1 MAEEILGISGQM
13 DISDI
18 QKSFDTLFGNLDE
31 LGVKTDSLS
40 ARMTKALNDIAQS
53 SDVSNKSTQQAFKEL
68 SAIISE
74 AQEKLTTTPKKIQD
88 VSLELSNATKTV
100 ETLKDRLSQATVGTT
115 EWNTVTQMLENQ
127 NKTVERLKAQYSALT
142 NTFSDAQTAANV
154 LGTTMGTVN
163 TVSSLSN
170 AATGVNAGLHVGV
183 AAAVGAESVAHAAN
197 AEKIGVETQAVN
209 DNTQA
214 FQEANETS
222 RQRTEIANAEAIAL
236 DKLSEQVLQGKV
248 SEEEYIKAKE
258 NAEERYRQLMN
269 EQAELLE
276 KEKKAREE
284 ANTFKVVDGNIVSGD
299 NDMNARAADALLER
313 AASIRKEADEI
324 ANSLNRLSEAYTS
337 TTQKAQAE
345 QKKEEESTNKT
356 LDAIRAKEDE
366 LKKLNEQVELM
377 KAHHANGWGGDFFT
391 SMRKGEN
398 PLNVIKEYF
407 AEGSAIKEKQQQI
420 ADITAEL
427 EKLRTAAD
435 ETKTSTTDIWSGM
448 SKNDITNSIQEN
460 IAQLKILKS
469 EYSEIAQVY
478 GKDSDKAQANKEKQ
492 EEITREI
499 IQSKEKLREMGTSY
513 EDATKEAKKTA
524 KETQGIGKEA
534 EKSSS
539 KVKGIFGGL
548 KSSFSGLMKGDFSG
562 LFKFVGKIGI
572 WGAGIAAVGKGLFE
586 ASKAAEEFRVAM
598 QPLNHYMDASKVQE
612 VSQNILSMTSKT
624 TKSCAD
630 MANAALQFAKVWD
643 GLKDAPGALTQM
655 IESSNEYG
663 ALTGRTSEEGAKA
676 ISQMASEYHMTAQE
690 ASEMNNII
698 ASAAK
703 HSTDSFGEMSD
714 AIASAGSTTALYGV
728 TFEETATLIG
738 YSSGQFGNAQ
748 KAASKLSMLLMSMSK
763 LQDKYNPSVVGMVT
777 ALKNLKDAY
786 ERGENVASKFMA
798 RNRSVA
804 MYFIKNADAIEQY
817 SKKLENA
824 DAKNE
829 LLGDLSQRA
838 STNLK
843 ALNNEWN
850 GFLTGLNANLTPTL
864 TNILKFFRR
873 ILEGSQQTASQLN
886 YLKNYDKIHPGSN
899 KNVDYTEKV
908 ASKWYLSGFPEAQLS
923 AQTAASMRMESQK
936 ENTKSLTEQEE
947 QLNKIFDRAYKK
959 ARDKYKPNPKKGYQ
973 GISAEGMFNAGMNAV
988 KNAIKNDPQAF
999 SEFGNAFT
1007 YNYFYKEK
1015 KRNTLTLN
1023 QKPNNTNTDL
1033 GGGFGGDDK
1042 GEEARKYREQLA
1054 EQQAKEEARKRKERW
1069 DLYVA
1074 EEEKGIAKE
1083 KDVAEKE
1090 RRQKKLDFEKK
1101 LHQIDEEAEQLKQA
1115 NIQAAK
1121 AKYDNDPQN
1130 KKKEGFYASGL
1141 DKKVTLTEKQQK
1153 IISTKKE
1160 VVHAQVREEDEKAL
1174 KNLTD
1179 KYRNE
1184 NQERLEIE
1192 KKYDADIKKIQ
1203 EARAK
1208 KQEELNKATTEEQKE
1223 ELQKQ
1228 IDNLVLAE
1236 AKATKDKGEAIVS
1249 FDFDLLKKNPE
1260 YIQAFEDLNNVSN
1273 ETLTSLIDMF
1283 EKFKTKAA
1291 ESMSPDQIRE
1301 FTNTLQSMQDALL
1314 ERENPFTQV
1323 AETAVEYQI
1332 SNAQVKAL
1340 EDYIK
1345 ALKEGKNIEQANI
1358 EVSKKLGKTYKNQE
1372 EAEKDLAKAK
1382 DKRNKA
1388 ENKHQKAV
1396 KNLNAKINELA
1407 DSINSLGDIIGG
1419 TEGQILGIIGGV
1431 LSFVTQT
1438 TEGIKLVAATGANA
1452 ISSIEKASVILGII
1466 SAAIQLL
1473 QKIGSMFKDTH
1484 AQYEEYAQKLKAVND
1499 LTTAVNE
1506 YKLAVIKAQQQEKTW
1521 FASTGLI
1528 DLRESW
1534 TYSQEALQGY
1544 LDKLTE
1550 TQAIY
1555 QNESGGG
1562 WLTNSLK
1569 WVGSAVGKIVSLPG
1583 ELVKKGLEALGVD
1596 MNNWLGD
1603 LTKGVVNFATGGFEA
1618 IFGAG
1623 IGKIIDD
1630 SNKYDKGTTAAYN
1643 NLRIE
1648 TRKKSSG
1655 FLGSGIGG
1663 HKQKTKDLREWTK
1676 QKFGKDLF
1684 DENYM
1689 IDVDLAK
1696 TILDKYGNKL
1706 VGETKE
1712 TLEELIKFK
1721 EEYDKFNE
1729 QLHEYVSELYS
1740 PLVDNFTDALFDWF
1754 DNGKDVMDSFKQYA
1768 TSTFREIAKEMIKSM
1783 VITEIFNKY
1792 KDQLSNI
1799 YMAYISGAMSEEQF
1813 INSMTGV
1820 VGSLTKDLEK
1830 GIPAAQKTLT
1840 ALDESLRKAGYDLH
1854 EAEQSS
1860 QSATGK
1866 AIEAVTADQANTLI
1880 GIGYAMQI
1888 SIEQGNTTRES
1899 MRSNVETICYYQTQI
1914 SCDISEIKDIQ
1925 YQGLNQLQQIVKNTE
1940 PIVAINENIASMY
1953 KLMRERI

>member
-18 QKSFDTLFGNLDE
+18 QKSFDTLLGNLDE

-115 EWNTVTQMLENQ
+115 EWNTVTQLLENQ

-183 AAAVGAESVAHAAN
+183 AVAVGAESVAHAAN
-197 AEKIGVETQAVN
+197 AEKIGAETQVVN

-214 FQEANETS
+214 YQEANETS

-236 DKLSEQVLQGKV
+236 DKLSEQVLQGKA

-258 NAEERYRQLMN
+258 SAEERYRQLMN

-313 AASIRKEADEI
+313 AANIRKEADEI

-337 TTQKAQAE
+337 TTQKAEAE
-345 QKKEEESTNKT
+345 QKKEAESTNKT

-366 LKKLNEQVELM
+366 LKKLNEQVEQM
-377 KAHHANGWGGDFFT
+377 AAHHANGWGGDFFA

-398 PLNVIKEYF
+398 PLNVIKDYF
-407 AEGSAIKEKQQQI
+407 AEGDAIKEKQQQI

-448 SKNDITNSIQEN
+448 SKSDIANSIQEN

-469 EYSEIAQVY
+469 EYSEIAQIY
-478 GKDSDKAQANKEKQ
+478 GKDSDKAKENKEKQ

-499 IQSKEKLREMGTSY
+499 IQGKDKLREMGTSY

-524 KETQGIGKEA
+524 KETQNIGKEA

-539 KVKGIFGGL
+539 KVKDVFGGL

-586 ASKAAEEFRVAM
+586 ASKAAEELRVAM

-624 TKSCAD
+624 TKSCVD
-630 MANAALQFAKVWD
+630 MANAALQFTKVWD

-663 ALTGRTSEEGAKA
+663 ALAGRTSEEGAKA

-690 ASEMNNII
+690 ASEMSNII
-698 ASAAK
+698 ASASK

-728 TFEETATLIG
+728 TFKETATLIG

-843 ALNNEWN
+843 ALKNEWD
-850 GFLTGLNANLTPTL
+850 GFLTGLNANLTPVL
-864 TNILKFFRR
+864 TNILKFFRA
-873 ILEGSQQTASQLN
+873 ITGGAQETADVLH
-886 YLKNYDKIHPGSN
+886 YLKVMDNEKGRSKASIGPVGTGGFNVHLAGNTIAEEADVDLYKRQRDALQKIYDKAV
-899 KNVDYTEKV
+899 K
-908 ASKWYLSGFPEAQLS
+908 A
-923 AQTAASMRMESQK
+923 
-936 ENTKSLTEQEE
+936 
-947 QLNKIFDRAYKK
+947 
-959 ARDKYKPNPKKGYQ
+959 ARDKYKPNSKKGYR

-988 KNAIKNDPQAF
+988 KNAIENSPQDYSQF
-999 SEFGNAFT
+999 KKGRI
-1007 YNYFYKEK
+1007 YNYFYKENK
-1015 KRNTLTLN
+1015 KNTLALN
-1023 QKPNNTNTDL
+1023 QKTNNTNTDL
-1033 GGGFGGDDK
+1033 GGNLGDDK
-1042 GEEARKYREQLA
+1042 GDEARKYREQMA

-1090 RRQKKLDFEKK
+1090 RLQKKLDFEKK

-1141 DKKVTLTEKQQK
+1141 DKKVTLTEEQQK

-1184 NQERLEIE
+1184 NQQRLDIE
-1192 KKYDADIKKIQ
+1192 KKFNDDIKKIQ

-1301 FTNTLQSMQDALL
+1301 FMDTLQSMQDALL
-1314 ERENPFTQV
+1314 ERENPFAQV

-1345 ALKEGKNIEQANI
+1345 ALKEGKNIEQANV

-1396 KNLNAKINELA
+1396 KNLNARINELA
-1407 DSINSLGDIIGG
+1407 DSINSLGSIIGG
-1419 TEGQILGIIGGV
+1419 TEGQILGIVGGV

-1473 QKIGSMFKDTH
+1473 QKISSMFKDTH
-1484 AQYEEYAQKLKAVND
+1484 AQYEEYAQKLKAIND

-1569 WVGSAVGKIVSLPG
+1569 WVGSTVGKIVSLPG

-1603 LTKGVVNFATGGFEA
+1603 LTKGVVNFATGGFES

-1813 INSMTGV
+1813 INSMSGV
-1820 VGSLTKDLEK
+1820 IGSLTNDLEK

-1840 ALDESLRKAGYDLH
+1840 MIDESLGKHGYSLH

-1888 SIEQGNTTRES
+1888 SIEQGNTTREN

-1914 SCDISEIKDIQ
+1914 SCDISEIRDIQ

-1953 KLMRERI
+1953 KLMKERI

>member
-18 QKSFDTLFGNLDE
+18 QKSFDTLLGNLDE

-115 EWNTVTQMLENQ
+115 EWNTVTQLLENQ

-183 AAAVGAESVAHAAN
+183 AVAVGAESVAHAAN
-197 AEKIGVETQAVN
+197 AEKIGAETQVVN

-214 FQEANETS
+214 YQEANETS

-236 DKLSEQVLQGKV
+236 DKLSEQVLQGKA

-258 NAEERYRQLMN
+258 SAEERYRQLMN

-313 AASIRKEADEI
+313 AANIRKEADEI

-337 TTQKAQAE
+337 TTQKAEAE
-345 QKKEEESTNKT
+345 QKKEAESTNKT

-366 LKKLNEQVELM
+366 LKKLNEQVEQM
-377 KAHHANGWGGDFFT
+377 AAHHANGWGGDFFA

-398 PLNVIKEYF
+398 PLNVIKDYF
-407 AEGSAIKEKQQQI
+407 AEGDAIKEKQQQI

-448 SKNDITNSIQEN
+448 SKSDIANSIQEN

-469 EYSEIAQVY
+469 EYSEIAQIY
-478 GKDSDKAQANKEKQ
+478 GKDSDKAKENKEKQ

-499 IQSKEKLREMGTSY
+499 IQGKDKLREMGTSY

-524 KETQGIGKEA
+524 KETQNIGKEA

-539 KVKGIFGGL
+539 KVKDVFGGL

-586 ASKAAEEFRVAM
+586 ASKAAEELRVAM

-624 TKSCAD
+624 TKSCVD
-630 MANAALQFAKVWD
+630 MANAALQFTKVWD

-663 ALTGRTSEEGAKA
+663 ALAGRTSEEGAKA

-690 ASEMNNII
+690 ASEMSNII
-698 ASAAK
+698 ASASK

-728 TFEETATLIG
+728 TFKETATLIG

-843 ALNNEWN
+843 ALKNEWD
-850 GFLTGLNANLTPTL
+850 GFLTGLNANLTPVL
-864 TNILKFFRR
+864 TNILKFFRA
-873 ILEGSQQTASQLN
+873 ITGGAQETADVLH
-886 YLKNYDKIHPGSN
+886 YLKVMDNEKGRSKASIGPVGTGGFNVHLAGNTIAEEADVDLYKRQRDALQKIYDKAV
-899 KNVDYTEKV
+899 K
-908 ASKWYLSGFPEAQLS
+908 A
-923 AQTAASMRMESQK
+923 
-936 ENTKSLTEQEE
+936 
-947 QLNKIFDRAYKK
+947 
-959 ARDKYKPNPKKGYQ
+959 ARDKYKPNSKKGYR

-988 KNAIKNDPQAF
+988 KNTIENSPQDYSQF
-999 SEFGNAFT
+999 KKGRI
-1007 YNYFYKEK
+1007 YNYFYKENK
-1015 KRNTLTLN
+1015 KNTLALN
-1023 QKPNNTNTDL
+1023 QKTNNTNTDL
-1033 GGGFGGDDK
+1033 GGNLGDDK
-1042 GEEARKYREQLA
+1042 GDEARKYREQMA

-1090 RRQKKLDFEKK
+1090 RLQKKLDFEKK

-1141 DKKVTLTEKQQK
+1141 DKKVTLTEEQQK

-1184 NQERLEIE
+1184 NQQRLDIE
-1192 KKYDADIKKIQ
+1192 KKFNDDIKKIQ

-1301 FTNTLQSMQDALL
+1301 FTDTLQSMQDALL
-1314 ERENPFTQV
+1314 ERENPFAQV

-1345 ALKEGKNIEQANI
+1345 ALKEGKNIEQANV

-1396 KNLNAKINELA
+1396 KNLNARINELA
-1407 DSINSLGDIIGG
+1407 DSINSLGSIIGG
-1419 TEGQILGIIGGV
+1419 TEGQILGIVGGV

-1473 QKIGSMFKDTH
+1473 QKISSMFKDTH
-1484 AQYEEYAQKLKAVND
+1484 AQYEEYAQKLKAIND

-1569 WVGSAVGKIVSLPG
+1569 WVGSTVGKIVSLPG

-1603 LTKGVVNFATGGFEA
+1603 LTKGVVNFATGGFES

-1623 IGKIIDD
+1623 IGKMIDD

-1696 TILDKYGNKL
+1696 IILDKYGDKL

-1712 TLEELIKFK
+1712 TLQELIKFK

-1792 KDQLSNI
+1792 RDQLSNI

-1813 INSMTGV
+1813 INSMSGV
-1820 VGSLTKDLEK
+1820 IGSLTNDLEK

-1840 ALDESLRKAGYDLH
+1840 MIDESLGKHGYSLH

-1888 SIEQGNTTRES
+1888 SIEQGNTTREN

-1914 SCDISEIKDIQ
+1914 SCDISEIRDIQ
-1925 YQGLNQLQQIVKNTE
+1925 FQGLNQLQQIVKNTE

-1953 KLMRERI
+1953 KLMKERI

>member
-68 SAIISE
+68 NAIISE

-88 VSLELSNATKTV
+88 VSLELSNAAKTV

-222 RQRTEIANAEAIAL
+222 RQRTETANAEAIAL
-236 DKLSEQVLQGKV
+236 DKLSEQVLQGKA

-258 NAEERYRQLMN
+258 SAEERYRQLMN

-313 AASIRKEADEI
+313 AANIRKEADEI

-337 TTQKAQAE
+337 TTQTAQAE

-398 PLNVIKEYF
+398 PLNVIKDYF

-562 LFKFVGKIGI
+562 LFKFVGKIGV

-586 ASKAAEEFRVAM
+586 SSKAAEAFRVAL
-598 QPLNHYMDASKVQE
+598 QPLDHYMDTDKIKDVR
-612 VSQNILSMTSKT
+612 QNILALTATT

-630 MANAALQFAKVWD
+630 MANAALQFVKVWD

-655 IESSNEYG
+655 IKSANEYG
-663 ALTGRTSEEGAKA
+663 ALTGKTSEEGAKA
-676 ISQMASEYHMTAQE
+676 ISKMASEYHMTAQE
-690 ASEMNNII
+690 ASEMSNII
-698 ASAAK
+698 ASASK
-703 HSTDSFGEMSD
+703 HSVSSFGEMSD
-714 AIASAGSTTALYGV
+714 AIASAGSTASLYGIG
-728 TFEETATLIG
+728 FKEMATLIG
-738 YSSGQFGNAQ
+738 YSSGQFGDAN
-748 KAASKLSMLLMSMSK
+748 KAASKFSMLLMSMSK

-817 SKKLENA
+817 GKKLEDA
-824 DAKNE
+824 HAKNE
-829 LLGDLSQRA
+829 LLSDLSSRA
-838 STNLK
+838 SVNLA
-843 ALNNEWN
+843 ALKNEWN
-850 GFLTGLNANLTPTL
+850 GFLTGLNANLTPVL
-864 TNILKFFRR
+864 TNILKFFRT
-873 ILEGSQQTASQLN
+873 ITGGAQEAADVLH
-886 YLKNYDKIHPGSN
+886 YLKVMDNEKGRSKASIGPVGTGGFNANLAGSTIAEGAD
-899 KNVDYTEKV
+899 VD
-908 ASKWYLSGFPEAQLS
+908 L
-923 AQTAASMRMESQK
+923 
-936 ENTKSLTEQEE
+936 
-947 QLNKIFDRAYKK
+947 YKK
-959 ARDKYKPNPKKGYQ
+959 QRDALQKIYSKAVAAARNKYKPNSKTGYK

-988 KNAIKNDPQAF
+988 KNAIENSPQNYSQF
-999 SEFGNAFT
+999 KKSRI
-1007 YNYFYKEK
+1007 YNYFYKENK
-1015 KRNTLTLN
+1015 KNTLALN

-1090 RRQKKLDFEKK
+1090 RRQRALDFEKK
-1101 LHQIDEEAEQLKQA
+1101 MHQLDEEAEQLKQK
-1115 NIQAAK
+1115 NIDTAK
-1121 AKYDNDPQN
+1121 ANYEKDPAN
-1130 KKKEGFYASGL
+1130 KKKEGFYALGL
-1141 DKKVTLTEKQQK
+1141 DKKVGLTSEQQKYIQTKKDTLLVENAESERKYLREQLQYYYDYLKEFGSIQEQKYAIAKEYDEKIAKATSPNQRKLLEEQKKSSLANVELEAVKQNIDWGSVFGDFGTMFKDQLEPTIKSLKQLASKTENVDEKKTIWELVSKLQKTGTLWDSDIFVTISNDLKTYQEAMRSYAEAQKKEQKVADELTE
-1153 IISTKKE
+1153 
-1160 VVHAQVREEDEKAL
+1160 AEERL
-1174 KNLTD
+1174 KNAQKSGNEKDILDASATVD
-1179 KYRNE
+1179 KLK
-1184 NQERLEIE
+1184 NQMSEAA
-1192 KKYDADIKKIQ
+1192 DATKGNKD
-1203 EARAK
+1203 AVA
-1208 KQEELNKATTEEQKE
+1208 KATTDLQTSSQRAVNQFQKLE
-1223 ELQKQ
+1223 SCLSGLTSGTLKGIGDALMGLDKLFGGKATDKAASSLVKMTTELFGSNSKLSKTLTKVLGESGMTGEIVSAALGILDILKDGVENLVSSLIDTILGAVNGLIKTALSPKTVTGILKSVFDGVTSIFDTLSFGTISNIFGDNSAKMESKIDKLNTSNEALKMS
-1228 IDNLVLAE
+1228 IDNLRDKIEKSNSLSEILNAQNKKEKQTKELEQNTSKQMIYETWKHGAWRSNLAASVEDNKGWKDAMKQVSAILGKKVKTSGDFLSLSAEEMQRIIDSDNGAELWAKILNEYNKEGGKGGRSDKLSDMLNQYVNDFGNVAQDMADEIKEKLNGISFDSMKDSFISALMDMDKNAEDFASDFSKIMQQALLNLSVDELINGSENNPNGDSLKKLYDDMAE
-1236 AKATKDKGEAIVS
+1236 AMK
-1249 FDFDLLKKNPE
+1249 
-1260 YIQAFEDLNNVSN
+1260 N
-1273 ETLTSLIDMF
+1273 ETYKSR
-1283 EKFKTKAA
+1283 A
-1291 ESMSPDQIRE
+1291 EE
-1301 FTNTLQSMQDALL
+1301 FAQRQQKLL
-1314 ERENPFTQV
+1314 EQGMKMR
-1323 AETAVEYQI
+1323 
-1332 SNAQVKAL
+1332 
-1340 EDYIK
+1340 D
-1345 ALKEGKNIEQANI
+1345 
-1358 EVSKKLGKTYKNQE
+1358 
-1372 EAEKDLAKAK
+1372 
-1382 DKRNKA
+1382 
-1388 ENKHQKAV
+1388 
-1396 KNLNAKINELA
+1396 ELA
-1407 DSINSLGDIIGG
+1407 
-1419 TEGQILGIIGGV
+1419 Q
-1431 LSFVTQT
+1431 F
-1438 TEGIKLVAATGANA
+1438 TG
-1452 ISSIEKASVILGII
+1452 
-1466 SAAIQLL
+1466 
-1473 QKIGSMFKDTH
+1473 
-1484 AQYEEYAQKLKAVND
+1484 
-1499 LTTAVNE
+1499 
-1506 YKLAVIKAQQQEKTW
+1506 
-1521 FASTGLI
+1521 
-1528 DLRESW
+1528 
-1534 TYSQEALQGY
+1534 
-1544 LDKLTE
+1544 
-1550 TQAIY
+1550 
-1555 QNESGGG
+1555 
-1562 WLTNSLK
+1562 
-1569 WVGSAVGKIVSLPG
+1569 
-1583 ELVKKGLEALGVD
+1583 
-1596 MNNWLGD
+1596 
-1603 LTKGVVNFATGGFEA
+1603 
-1618 IFGAG
+1618 
-1623 IGKIIDD
+1623 
-1630 SNKYDKGTTAAYN
+1630 
-1643 NLRIE
+1643 
-1648 TRKKSSG
+1648 
-1655 FLGSGIGG
+1655 
-1663 HKQKTKDLREWTK
+1663 
-1676 QKFGKDLF
+1676 
-1684 DENYM
+1684 
-1689 IDVDLAK
+1689 
-1696 TILDKYGNKL
+1696 YG
-1706 VGETKE
+1706 
-1712 TLEELIKFK
+1712 
-1721 EEYDKFNE
+1721 
-1729 QLHEYVSELYS
+1729 
-1740 PLVDNFTDALFDWF
+1740 
-1754 DNGKDVMDSFKQYA
+1754 
-1768 TSTFREIAKEMIKSM
+1768 
-1783 VITEIFNKY
+1783 
-1792 KDQLSNI
+1792 
-1799 YMAYISGAMSEEQF
+1799 
-1813 INSMTGV
+1813 
-1820 VGSLTKDLEK
+1820 
-1830 GIPAAQKTLT
+1830 
-1840 ALDESLRKAGYDLH
+1840 
-1854 EAEQSS
+1854 EQSS

-1866 AIEAVTADQANTLI
+1866 AIEAITADQASTLI
-1880 GIGYAMQI
+1880 GIGYALQ
-1888 SIEQGNTTRES
+1888 SAVEQGNATRENIH
-1899 MRSNVETICYYQTQI
+1899 SNVEVICSYQMLM
-1914 SCDISEIKDIQ
+1914 SDNISEIRDMQ
-1925 YQGLNQLQQIVKNTE
+1925 YQGLNQLQQIAKNTE
-1940 PIVAINENIASMY
+1940 PIRGINENIANMY
-1953 KLMRERI
+1953 KLIKERI

>member
-18 QKSFDTLFGNLDE
+18 QSSLDK
-31 LGVKTDSLS
+31 LCDSLTRVGVDTDALS
-40 ARMTKALNDIAQS
+40 SRMTKALDDIAK
-53 SDVSNKSTQQAFKEL
+53 SDDDLATKTQQAMQALK
-68 SAIISE
+68 SAIDEASKGIREVPDMIDNANKRVETIEGTISKLN
-74 AQEKLTTTPKKIQD
+74 EKLAETEKGSSAFDALTKQLDAQKQSLQLAKED
-88 VSLELSNATKTV
+88 VIELSNSYSTVKNSISEVSGAYQALGALSTATTGAN
-100 ETLKDRLSQATVGTT
+100 S
-115 EWNTVTQMLENQ
+115 
-127 NKTVERLKAQYSALT
+127 AQS
-142 NTFSDAQTAANV
+142 V
-154 LGTTMGTVN
+154 
-163 TVSSLSN
+163 SN
-170 AATGVNAGLHVGV
+170 AAVVASASTA
-183 AAAVGAESVAHAAN
+183 AAAVTAEAGANTASTTAVIANTAAKGENAQATQQLTQSLQEYMSVAAGRADIERMQSESAKELRSDIKLYEDAIRDIQEALNSTDFSKNIEETTAKIEKQKARIEEYKQALAN
-197 AEKIGVETQAVN
+197 LTPEESANGGAIYYNRRIDEAQQKVSQLQKQVN
-209 DNTQA
+209 DWG
-214 FQEANETS
+214 QEQNRLNENLK
-222 RQRTEIANAEAIAL
+222 EYNAQLEA
-236 DKLSEQVLQGKV
+236 
-248 SEEEYIKAKE
+248 AKRIQKGENLAGSFKEAAE
-258 NAEERYRQLMN
+258 NAE
-269 EQAELLE
+269 
-276 KEKKAREE
+276 
-284 ANTFKVVDGNIVSGD
+284 
-299 NDMNARAADALLER
+299 
-313 AASIRKEADEI
+313 
-324 ANSLNRLSEAYTS
+324 
-337 TTQKAQAE
+337 
-345 QKKEEESTNKT
+345 
-356 LDAIRAKEDE
+356 
-366 LKKLNEQVELM
+366 
-377 KAHHANGWGGDFFT
+377 
-391 SMRKGEN
+391 
-398 PLNVIKEYF
+398 
-407 AEGSAIKEKQQQI
+407 
-420 ADITAEL
+420 
-427 EKLRTAAD
+427 
-435 ETKTSTTDIWSGM
+435 
-448 SKNDITNSIQEN
+448 
-460 IAQLKILKS
+460 
-469 EYSEIAQVY
+469 
-478 GKDSDKAQANKEKQ
+478 
-492 EEITREI
+492 
-499 IQSKEKLREMGTSY
+499 
-513 EDATKEAKKTA
+513 KTA
-524 KETQGIGKEA
+524 KETKDIGKEA

-539 KVKGIFGGL
+539 KVKGVFGGL

-586 ASKAAEEFRVAM
+586 ASKAAEELRVAM

-624 TKSCAD
+624 TKSCVD
-630 MANAALQFAKVWD
+630 MANAALQFTKVWD

-663 ALTGRTSEEGAKA
+663 ALAGRTSEEGAKA

-690 ASEMNNII
+690 ASEMSNII
-698 ASAAK
+698 ASASK

-728 TFEETATLIG
+728 TFKETATLVG

-786 ERGENVASKFMA
+786 ERGENVASKFIA

-843 ALNNEWN
+843 ALKNEWD
-850 GFLTGLNANLTPTL
+850 GFLTGLNANLTPVL
-864 TNILKFFRR
+864 TNILKFFRT
-873 ILEGSQQTASQLN
+873 ITGGAQETADVLH
-886 YLKNYDKIHPGSN
+886 YLKVMDNEKGRSKASIGPVGTGGFNVHLAGNTIAEKADVDLYKRQRDALQKIYDKAV
-899 KNVDYTEKV
+899 K
-908 ASKWYLSGFPEAQLS
+908 A
-923 AQTAASMRMESQK
+923 
-936 ENTKSLTEQEE
+936 
-947 QLNKIFDRAYKK
+947 
-959 ARDKYKPNPKKGYQ
+959 ARDKYKPNSKKSYQ

-988 KNAIKNDPQAF
+988 KNAIENSPQDYSQF
-999 SEFGNAFT
+999 KKGRI
-1007 YNYFYKEK
+1007 YNYFYKENK
-1015 KRNTLTLN
+1015 KNTLALN

-1042 GEEARKYREQLA
+1042 GDEARKYREQMA

-1074 EEEKGIAKE
+1074 EEENGIAKE

-1090 RRQKKLDFEKK
+1090 RLQKKLDFEKK

-1121 AKYDNDPQN
+1121 AEYDNNPQN

-1141 DKKVTLTEKQQK
+1141 DKKVTLTKEQQK

-1184 NQERLEIE
+1184 NQQRLDIE
-1192 KKYDADIKKIQ
+1192 KKFNDDIKKIQ

-1283 EKFKTKAA
+1283 EKFKIKAA

-1301 FTNTLQSMQDALL
+1301 FTDTLQSMQDALL
-1314 ERENPFTQV
+1314 ERKNPFAQV

-1345 ALKEGKNIEQANI
+1345 ALKEGKNIEQANV

-1396 KNLNAKINELA
+1396 KNLNARINELA
-1407 DSINSLGDIIGG
+1407 DSINSLGSIIGG

-1473 QKIGSMFKDTH
+1473 QKISSMFKDTH
-1484 AQYEEYAQKLKAVND
+1484 AQYEEYAQKLKAIND

-1569 WVGSAVGKIVSLPG
+1569 WVGSTVGKIVSLPG

-1603 LTKGVVNFATGGFEA
+1603 LTKGVVNFATGGFES

-1663 HKQKTKDLREWTK
+1663 HRQKTKDLREWTK

-1696 TILDKYGNKL
+1696 TILDKYGDKL

-1712 TLEELIKFK
+1712 TLQELIKFK

-1820 VGSLTKDLEK
+1820 IGSLTNDLEK

-1840 ALDESLRKAGYDLH
+1840 MIDESLGKHGYSLH

-1888 SIEQGNTTRES
+1888 SIEQGNTTREN

-1914 SCDISEIKDIQ
+1914 SCDISEIRDIQ

-1953 KLMRERI
+1953 KLMKERI

>member
-40 ARMTKALNDIAQS
+40 ARMTKALSDIAQS

-68 SAIISE
+68 NAIISE

-88 VSLELSNATKTV
+88 VSLELSNAAKTV

-222 RQRTEIANAEAIAL
+222 RQRTETANAEAIAL
-236 DKLSEQVLQGKV
+236 DKLSEQVLQGKA

-258 NAEERYRQLMN
+258 SAEERYRQLMN

-284 ANTFKVVDGNIVSGD
+284 ANTFKVVDGNIVSGN
-299 NDMNARAADALLER
+299 NDINARAADALLER
-313 AASIRKEADEI
+313 AANIRKEADEI

-398 PLNVIKEYF
+398 PLNVIKDYF

-548 KSSFSGLMKGDFSG
+548 KSSFSGLIKGDFSG

-817 SKKLENA
+817 GKKLKDA

-843 ALNNEWN
+843 ALKNEWN
-850 GFLTGLNANLTPTL
+850 GFLTGLNANLTPVL
-864 TNILKFFRR
+864 TNILKIFRT
-873 ILEGSQQTASQLN
+873 ITGGAQEAADVLH
-886 YLKNYDKIHPGSN
+886 YLKVMDNEKGRSKASIHGIAGTGGF
-899 KNVDYTEKV
+899 NVNL
-908 ASKWYLSGFPEAQLS
+908 AG
-923 AQTAASMRMESQK
+923 
-936 ENTKSLTEQEE
+936 NTIAEGADVDL
-947 QLNKIFDRAYKK
+947 YKK
-959 ARDKYKPNPKKGYQ
+959 QRDALQKIYNKAVAAARNKYKPNSKKGYQ

-988 KNAIKNDPQAF
+988 KNAIENNPQNYSQF
-999 SEFGNAFT
+999 KKGRI
-1007 YNYFYKEK
+1007 YNYFHKENK
-1015 KRNTLTLN
+1015 KNTLALN

-1033 GGGFGGDDK
+1033 GGGFGDDK
-1042 GEEARKYREQLA
+1042 GEEARKYRDQQA
-1054 EQQAKEEARKRKERW
+1054 ELQAKEEARKRKERW

-1074 EEEKGIAKE
+1074 EEENGIAKE

-1090 RRQKKLDFEKK
+1090 RRQRALDFEKK
-1101 LHQIDEEAEQLKQA
+1101 MHQLDEEAEQLKQK
-1115 NIQAAK
+1115 NIDTAK
-1121 AKYDNDPQN
+1121 ANYEKDPAN

-1141 DKKVTLTEKQQK
+1141 DKKVGLTSEQQKYIQTKKDTLLAENAESERKYLREQLQYYYDYLKEFGSIQEQKYAIAKEYDEKIAKATSPNQRKLLEEQKKSSLANVELEAVKQNIDWGSVFGDFGTMFKDQLEPTIKSLKQLASKTENVDEKKTIWELVSKLQKTGTLWDSDIFVTISDNLKTYQEAMRSYAEAQKKEQKVAEELTE
-1153 IISTKKE
+1153 
-1160 VVHAQVREEDEKAL
+1160 AEERL
-1174 KNLTD
+1174 KNAQKSGNEKDILDASATVD
-1179 KYRNE
+1179 KLKNQMSEAADATKE
-1184 NQERLEIE
+1184 N
-1192 KKYDADIKKIQ
+1192 KDAVV
-1203 EARAK
+1203 
-1208 KQEELNKATTEEQKE
+1208 KATTDLQTSSQRAINQFQQLESCLSGLTSGTLKGIGDALMGLDKLFGGKATDKAASSLVKMTT
-1223 ELQKQ
+1223 ELFGSNSKVSQTLTKVLGESGMAGEIVSAALGILDILKDGVGNLVSSLIDTILGAVNGLIKTALSPKTVTGILKSVFDGVTSIFDTLSFGTISNIFGDNSAKMEGKIDKLNTSNEALKMS
-1228 IDNLVLAE
+1228 IDNLSDKIEKSNSLSEILNAQNKKEKQTKELEQNTSKQMIYETWKHGAWRSNLAASVEDNKGWKDAMKQVSAILGKKVKTSGDFLSLSAEEMQRIIDSDNGAELWAKILNEYNKEGGKGGRSDKLSDMLNQYVNDFGNVAQDMADEIKEKLNGISFDSMKDSFISALMDMDKNAEDFASDFSKIMQQALLNLSVDELINGSENNPNGDSLKKLYDDMAE
-1236 AKATKDKGEAIVS
+1236 AMK
-1249 FDFDLLKKNPE
+1249 
-1260 YIQAFEDLNNVSN
+1260 N
-1273 ETLTSLIDMF
+1273 ETYKSR
-1283 EKFKTKAA
+1283 A
-1291 ESMSPDQIRE
+1291 EE
-1301 FTNTLQSMQDALL
+1301 FAQRQQKLL
-1314 ERENPFTQV
+1314 EQGMKMR
-1323 AETAVEYQI
+1323 
-1332 SNAQVKAL
+1332 
-1340 EDYIK
+1340 D
-1345 ALKEGKNIEQANI
+1345 
-1358 EVSKKLGKTYKNQE
+1358 
-1372 EAEKDLAKAK
+1372 
-1382 DKRNKA
+1382 
-1388 ENKHQKAV
+1388 
-1396 KNLNAKINELA
+1396 ELA
-1407 DSINSLGDIIGG
+1407 
-1419 TEGQILGIIGGV
+1419 Q
-1431 LSFVTQT
+1431 F
-1438 TEGIKLVAATGANA
+1438 TG
-1452 ISSIEKASVILGII
+1452 
-1466 SAAIQLL
+1466 
-1473 QKIGSMFKDTH
+1473 
-1484 AQYEEYAQKLKAVND
+1484 
-1499 LTTAVNE
+1499 
-1506 YKLAVIKAQQQEKTW
+1506 
-1521 FASTGLI
+1521 
-1528 DLRESW
+1528 
-1534 TYSQEALQGY
+1534 
-1544 LDKLTE
+1544 
-1550 TQAIY
+1550 
-1555 QNESGGG
+1555 
-1562 WLTNSLK
+1562 
-1569 WVGSAVGKIVSLPG
+1569 
-1583 ELVKKGLEALGVD
+1583 
-1596 MNNWLGD
+1596 
-1603 LTKGVVNFATGGFEA
+1603 
-1618 IFGAG
+1618 
-1623 IGKIIDD
+1623 
-1630 SNKYDKGTTAAYN
+1630 
-1643 NLRIE
+1643 
-1648 TRKKSSG
+1648 
-1655 FLGSGIGG
+1655 
-1663 HKQKTKDLREWTK
+1663 
-1676 QKFGKDLF
+1676 
-1684 DENYM
+1684 
-1689 IDVDLAK
+1689 
-1696 TILDKYGNKL
+1696 YG
-1706 VGETKE
+1706 
-1712 TLEELIKFK
+1712 
-1721 EEYDKFNE
+1721 
-1729 QLHEYVSELYS
+1729 
-1740 PLVDNFTDALFDWF
+1740 
-1754 DNGKDVMDSFKQYA
+1754 
-1768 TSTFREIAKEMIKSM
+1768 
-1783 VITEIFNKY
+1783 
-1792 KDQLSNI
+1792 
-1799 YMAYISGAMSEEQF
+1799 
-1813 INSMTGV
+1813 
-1820 VGSLTKDLEK
+1820 
-1830 GIPAAQKTLT
+1830 
-1840 ALDESLRKAGYDLH
+1840 
-1854 EAEQSS
+1854 EQSS

-1866 AIEAVTADQANTLI
+1866 AIEAITADQASTLI
-1880 GIGYAMQI
+1880 GIGYAVQ
-1888 SIEQGNTTRES
+1888 SAVEQGNATRENIH
-1899 MRSNVETICYYQTQI
+1899 SNVEVICSYQMQM
-1914 SCDISEIKDIQ
+1914 SDNISEIRDMQ
-1925 YQGLNQLQQIVKNTE
+1925 YQGLNQLQQIAKNTE
-1940 PIVAINENIASMY
+1940 PITGINENIANMY
-1953 KLMRERI
+1953 KLMKERI

>member
-68 SAIISE
+68 NAIISE

-88 VSLELSNATKTV
+88 VSLELSNAAKTV

-222 RQRTEIANAEAIAL
+222 RQRTETANAEAIAL
-236 DKLSEQVLQGKV
+236 DKLSEQVLQGKA

-258 NAEERYRQLMN
+258 SAEERYRQLMN

-313 AASIRKEADEI
+313 AANIRKEADEI

-337 TTQKAQAE
+337 TTQTAQAE

-398 PLNVIKEYF
+398 PLNVIKDYF

-562 LFKFVGKIGI
+562 LFKFVGKIGV

-586 ASKAAEEFRVAM
+586 SSKAAEAFRVAL
-598 QPLNHYMDASKVQE
+598 QPLDHYMDTDKIKDVR
-612 VSQNILSMTSKT
+612 QNILALTATT

-630 MANAALQFAKVWD
+630 MANAALQFVKVWD

-655 IESSNEYG
+655 IKSANEYG
-663 ALTGRTSEEGAKA
+663 ALTGKTSEEGAKA
-676 ISQMASEYHMTAQE
+676 ISKMASEYHMTAQE
-690 ASEMNNII
+690 ASEMSNII
-698 ASAAK
+698 ASASK
-703 HSTDSFGEMSD
+703 HSVSSFGEMSD
-714 AIASAGSTTALYGV
+714 AIASAGSTASLYGIG
-728 TFEETATLIG
+728 FKEMATLIG
-738 YSSGQFGNAQ
+738 YSSGQFGDAN
-748 KAASKLSMLLMSMSK
+748 KAASKFSMLLMSMSK

-817 SKKLENA
+817 GKKLEDA
-824 DAKNE
+824 HAKNE
-829 LLGDLSQRA
+829 LLSDLSSRA
-838 STNLK
+838 SVNLA
-843 ALNNEWN
+843 ALKNEWN
-850 GFLTGLNANLTPTL
+850 GFLTGLNANLTPVL
-864 TNILKFFRR
+864 TNILKFFRT
-873 ILEGSQQTASQLN
+873 ITGGAQEAADVLH
-886 YLKNYDKIHPGSN
+886 YLKVMDNEKGRSKASIGPVGTGGFNANLAGSTIAEGAD
-899 KNVDYTEKV
+899 VD
-908 ASKWYLSGFPEAQLS
+908 L
-923 AQTAASMRMESQK
+923 
-936 ENTKSLTEQEE
+936 
-947 QLNKIFDRAYKK
+947 YKK
-959 ARDKYKPNPKKGYQ
+959 QRDALQKIYSKAVAAARNKYKPNSKTGYK

-988 KNAIKNDPQAF
+988 KNAIENSPQNYSQF
-999 SEFGNAFT
+999 KKSRI
-1007 YNYFYKEK
+1007 YNYFYKENK
-1015 KRNTLTLN
+1015 KNTLALN

-1090 RRQKKLDFEKK
+1090 RRQRALDFEKK
-1101 LHQIDEEAEQLKQA
+1101 MHQLDEEAEQLKQK
-1115 NIQAAK
+1115 NIDTAK
-1121 AKYDNDPQN
+1121 ANYEKDPAN
-1130 KKKEGFYASGL
+1130 KKKEGFYALGL
-1141 DKKVTLTEKQQK
+1141 DKKVGLTSEQQKYIQTKKDTLLVENAESERKYLREQLQYYYDYLKEFGSIQEQKYAIAKEYDEKIAKATSPNQRKLLEEQKKSSLANVELEAVKQNIDWGSVFGDFGTMFKDQLEPTIKSLKQLASKTENVDEKKTIWELVSKLQKTGTLWDSDIFVTISNDLKTYQEAMRSYAEAQKKEQKVADELTE
-1153 IISTKKE
+1153 
-1160 VVHAQVREEDEKAL
+1160 AEERL
-1174 KNLTD
+1174 KNAQKSGNEKDILDASATVD
-1179 KYRNE
+1179 KLK
-1184 NQERLEIE
+1184 NQMSEAA
-1192 KKYDADIKKIQ
+1192 DATKGNKD
-1203 EARAK
+1203 AVV
-1208 KQEELNKATTEEQKE
+1208 KATTDLQTSSQRAINQFQQLESCLSGLTSGTLKGIGDALMGLDKLFGGKATDKAASSLVKMTT
-1223 ELQKQ
+1223 ELFGSNSKLSKTLTKVLGESGMTGEIVSAALGILDILKDGVENLVSSLIDTILGAVNGLIKTALSPKTVTGILKSVFDGVTSIFDTLSFGTISNIFGDNSAKMESKIDKLNTSNEALKMS
-1228 IDNLVLAE
+1228 IDNLRDKIEKSNSLSEILNAQNKKEKQTKELEQNTSKQMIYETWKHGAWRSNLAASVEDNKGWKDAMKQVSAILGKKVKTSGDFLSLSAEEMQRIIDSDNGAELWAKILNEYNKEGGKGGRSDKLSDMLNQYVNDFGNVAQDMADEIKEKLNGISFDSMKDSFISALMDMDKNAEDFASDFSKIMQQALLNLSVDELINGSENNPNGDSLKKLYDDMAE
-1236 AKATKDKGEAIVS
+1236 AMK
-1249 FDFDLLKKNPE
+1249 
-1260 YIQAFEDLNNVSN
+1260 N
-1273 ETLTSLIDMF
+1273 ETYKSR
-1283 EKFKTKAA
+1283 A
-1291 ESMSPDQIRE
+1291 EE
-1301 FTNTLQSMQDALL
+1301 FAQRQQKLL
-1314 ERENPFTQV
+1314 EQGMKMR
-1323 AETAVEYQI
+1323 
-1332 SNAQVKAL
+1332 
-1340 EDYIK
+1340 D
-1345 ALKEGKNIEQANI
+1345 
-1358 EVSKKLGKTYKNQE
+1358 
-1372 EAEKDLAKAK
+1372 
-1382 DKRNKA
+1382 
-1388 ENKHQKAV
+1388 
-1396 KNLNAKINELA
+1396 ELA
-1407 DSINSLGDIIGG
+1407 
-1419 TEGQILGIIGGV
+1419 Q
-1431 LSFVTQT
+1431 F
-1438 TEGIKLVAATGANA
+1438 TG
-1452 ISSIEKASVILGII
+1452 
-1466 SAAIQLL
+1466 
-1473 QKIGSMFKDTH
+1473 
-1484 AQYEEYAQKLKAVND
+1484 
-1499 LTTAVNE
+1499 
-1506 YKLAVIKAQQQEKTW
+1506 
-1521 FASTGLI
+1521 
-1528 DLRESW
+1528 
-1534 TYSQEALQGY
+1534 
-1544 LDKLTE
+1544 
-1550 TQAIY
+1550 
-1555 QNESGGG
+1555 
-1562 WLTNSLK
+1562 
-1569 WVGSAVGKIVSLPG
+1569 
-1583 ELVKKGLEALGVD
+1583 
-1596 MNNWLGD
+1596 
-1603 LTKGVVNFATGGFEA
+1603 
-1618 IFGAG
+1618 
-1623 IGKIIDD
+1623 
-1630 SNKYDKGTTAAYN
+1630 
-1643 NLRIE
+1643 
-1648 TRKKSSG
+1648 
-1655 FLGSGIGG
+1655 
-1663 HKQKTKDLREWTK
+1663 
-1676 QKFGKDLF
+1676 
-1684 DENYM
+1684 
-1689 IDVDLAK
+1689 
-1696 TILDKYGNKL
+1696 YG
-1706 VGETKE
+1706 
-1712 TLEELIKFK
+1712 
-1721 EEYDKFNE
+1721 
-1729 QLHEYVSELYS
+1729 
-1740 PLVDNFTDALFDWF
+1740 
-1754 DNGKDVMDSFKQYA
+1754 
-1768 TSTFREIAKEMIKSM
+1768 
-1783 VITEIFNKY
+1783 
-1792 KDQLSNI
+1792 
-1799 YMAYISGAMSEEQF
+1799 
-1813 INSMTGV
+1813 
-1820 VGSLTKDLEK
+1820 
-1830 GIPAAQKTLT
+1830 
-1840 ALDESLRKAGYDLH
+1840 
-1854 EAEQSS
+1854 EQSS

-1866 AIEAVTADQANTLI
+1866 AIEAITADQASTLI
-1880 GIGYAMQI
+1880 GIGYALQ
-1888 SIEQGNTTRES
+1888 SAVEQGNATRENIH
-1899 MRSNVETICYYQTQI
+1899 SNVEVICSYQMLM
-1914 SCDISEIKDIQ
+1914 SDNISEIRDMQ
-1925 YQGLNQLQQIVKNTE
+1925 YQGLNQLQQIAKNTE
-1940 PIVAINENIASMY
+1940 PITGINENIANMY
-1953 KLMRERI
+1953 KLIKERI